1 MFERVK
7 RLNYKTVK
15 NNLVVAVFDKENS
28 LDQLDTALDGYVSK
42 ACKKGTIKTKAGE
55 VTVIHGLNLL
65 RAEKVIFVGM
75 GKTSDVTR
83 DNARKSFAALAKH
96 IGKND
101 IIVLDSFTNKA
112 MELDELAELM
122 AETVVIN
129 KYKFNQLK
137 SKDNETKEYYFKYNA
152 TKEHDKAFERGR
164 ILGTATNSARTLVN
178 LPHNYMDAVKLA
190 EYAVELGERLDIDVQ
205 IIEKPEIEKMG
216 MGAYLAVNQGSLIPP
231 KLIYMKY
238 QGKKTWEDPIALVGK
253 GLTFDTGGY
262 NLKPN
267 SKGMKTDMGGS
278 ASVLGAIEAIASL
291 KLEVNVMVIVAAT
304 DNMIG
309 KEAFLPDDV
318 ITAANGKTIEIFSTD
333 AEGRLTLADALWFAQ
348 KEGAEKIIDVATLT
362 GACVVALGTGYVGA
376 FTNTKQFLKRL
387 DKVSRKNGEP
397 IWHMPIGEHFKNSIK
412 GKVAD
417 INNGGV
423 RMGGA
428 SAAAAFLQEFVE
440 EKTKWIHLD
449 IAGTASKQDSGAT
462 GVMVRSLTGLVEKES
477 QL

>member
-15 NNLVVAVFDKENS
+15 NNLVVAVFEKENHLQL
-28 LDQLDTALDGYVSK
+28 LDEAFEGSISK
-42 ACKKGTIKTKAGE
+42 ALKKGLISSKAGT
-55 VTVIHGLNLL
+55 VTEIFGLGNV
-65 RAEKVIFVGM
+65 RAEKVYFVGM
-75 GKTSDVTR
+75 GKTNDVTR
-83 DNARKSFAALAKH
+83 ETVRKAGLAVASKL
-96 IGKND
+96 KNND
-101 IIVLDSFTNKA
+101 IIVVDTFKNKSLKLE
-112 MELDELAELM
+112 ELVEVFAESL
-122 AETVVIN
+122 VIG

-137 SKDNETKEYYFKYNA
+137 SKDNETKEMFLKYNA
-152 TKEHDKAFERGR
+152 HKEYDAEFKRGQ
-164 ILGTATNSARTLVN
+164 IFGESTNSARTLVN
-178 LPHNYMDAVKLA
+178 LPHNYMNAINLA
-190 EYAVELGERLDIDVQ
+190 DYAVQLGERLDIDVQ
-205 IIEKPEIEKMG
+205 IIEKDEIEKMG

-238 QGKKTWEDPIALVGK
+238 QGKETWENPIALVGK

-267 SKGMKTDMGGS
+267 SKNMKTDMGGS
-278 ASVLGAIEAIASL
+278 AAVLGAIEAIAGL
-291 KLEVNVMVIVAAT
+291 KMKENVMVIIAAT

-348 KEGAEKIIDVATLT
+348 KEGAHKIIDVATLT
-362 GACVVALGTGYVGA
+362 GACVVALGTGFTGA

-387 DKVSRKNGEP
+387 DKVAKQNGEP
-397 IWHMPIGEHFKNSIK
+397 IWHMPITKHFHDAIK

-423 RMGGA
+423 RAGGA
-428 SAAAAFLQEFVE
+428 SAAAAFLENFIE

-449 IAGTASKQDSGAT
+449 IAGTAAKAEKGAT
-462 GVMVRSLTGLVEKES
+462 GVMVRSLAGLVEKES
-477 QL
+477 QN